1 MDMKITFPENLRV
14 DAQYGPFNISTN
26 QDGTT
31 PPPFALFLASI
42 GTCAGI
48 YVLSFCKQ
56 RGLSTD
62 GMEITQ
68 QMDTDPSTRR
78 IKDIRLNIKLP
89 NGFPEKYKKAVIRSA
104 DQCAVKQHLISPP
117 QFTIQTVEN

>member
-1 MDMKITFPENLRV
+1 MDMKISFPENLRV
-14 DAQYGPFNISTN
+14 DAQYGPFKISTN

-48 YVLSFCKQ
+48 YVLSFCKR

-68 QMDTDPSTRR
+68 HMDTDPSTRT
-78 IKDIRLNIKLP
+78 IKMIRLNIKLP
-89 NGFPEKYKKAVIRSA
+89 DGFPEKYKKAVIRSA

-117 QFTIQTVEN
+117 QVTIQTVEN